1 MRIYIRTSTHP
12 SASTLAFDH
21 EDFLNLQDEHW
32 PIDGNIIAGDP
43 YWAFKAVLRKQA
55 YAKLAADEGPRAT
68 TFTLTRSRDTNC
80 YLIEEIIKADADNT
94 FFDDNDVEE
103 ISTTD
108 NSIMHSFRRTADDNV
123 SHTIR
128 LKVTTE
134 ACQTANFLG
143 ELEALVNK
151 YNIDRVNSVSVVVND
166 EVIFDAIEQ
175 ANA

>member
-43 YWAFKAVLRKQA
+43 YWAFKAVLRKEA
-55 YAKLAADEGPRAT
+55 IAKLAADEGPTAT

-80 YLIEEIIKADADNT
+80 YLIDEIIKADADNT
-94 FFDDNDVEE
+94 FFDDNDIEE
-103 ISTTD
+103 ISTVD
-108 NSIMHSFRRTADDNV
+108 SSVMHSFKRTADDDI
-123 SHTIR
+123 SHIIR

-134 ACQTANFLG
+134 AAQTTEFLQKF
-143 ELEALVNK
+143 EALLAE
-151 YNIDRVNSVSVVVND
+151 YNIANVNNVSVVVND

-175 ANA
+175 ASA

>member
-12 SASTLAFDH
+12 SASTLAFEH

-43 YWAFKAVLRKQA
+43 YWAFKAILRKEA
-55 YAKLAADEGPRAT
+55 IAKLGANEGPRAT
-68 TFTLTRSRDTNC
+68 TFTLTRNRDTNC

-94 FFDDNDVEE
+94 FFDDNDIEE
-103 ISTTD
+103 ISTVD

-134 ACQTANFLG
+134 AEQTAEFLQK
-143 ELEALVNK
+143 LDALMEE
-151 YNIDRVNSVSVVVND
+151 YNIDRVNSLSVVVND
-166 EVIFDAIEQ
+166 EVIFDAIEE
-175 ANA
+175 ATT

>member
-43 YWAFKAVLRKQA
+43 YWAFKAILRKQS
-55 YAKLAADEGPRAT
+55 YAKLAADEGPTLT

-80 YLIEEIIKADADNT
+80 YLIDEIIKADADNT
-94 FFDDNDVEE
+94 FFDDNDIEE
-103 ISTTD
+103 ISTVD
-108 NSIMHSFRRTADDNV
+108 NSVMHSFKRTTDDDI
-123 SHTIR
+123 SHIIR

-134 ACQTANFLG
+134 AAQTTEFLQK
-143 ELEALVNK
+143 LEALLTE
-151 YNIDRVNSVSVVVND
+151 YNIANVNNVSVVVND

-175 ANA
+175 ASA